1 MKTFVLII
9 FFIYFDTVKAEILKP
24 NPSLEPDEVIS
35 IQLLALKNNNDPY
48 KNAGIEQ
55 TWEFAHPTNRIF
67 TGPLSNFI
75 NMMYSDGYS
84 IMLEHRQHEIVL
96 VKIDTNISYFFVELM
111 DKSNDMYGF
120 QWIVEKVLIEG
131 DFKDCW
137 MTKGVSLPIL
147 LNKSA

>member
-1 MKTFVLII
+1 MKTFVFII
-9 FFIYFDTVKAEILKP
+9 FFIYFDIVKAEILKP
-24 NPSLEPDEVIS
+24 NSSLEPDEVIS

-55 TWEFAHPTNRIF
+55 TWEFAHPTNKIF

-75 NMMYSDGYS
+75 NMMYSDAYS

-111 DKSNDMYGF
+111 DKNNDMYGF

>member
-67 TGPLSNFI
+67 TGPLSHFI

>member
-1 MKTFVLII
+1 MKTFVFII

-55 TWEFAHPTNRIF
+55 TWEFAHPTNKIF

>member
-1 MKTFVLII
+1 MKTFVFII

-24 NPSLEPDEVIS
+24 NSSLEPDEVIS

-55 TWEFAHPTNRIF
+55 TWEFAHPTNKIF

-75 NMMYSDGYS
+75 NMMYSDAYS

-111 DKSNDMYGF
+111 DKNNDMYGF